1 MNAQQTDRTISATP
15 LLRLHLFGGFAA
27 TRDNGPAPAER
38 WTRPSA
44 QTLVKLLA
52 VVPDHQL
59 HREQAMDICWPD
71 ADQQSATGSLRVA
84 LHAARRALEP
94 ELAPRASSSYLISDG
109 ALLRLDPATVRID
122 ADEAE
127 TAARAALASGDAGDL
142 AAALTMF
149 TGELLP
155 EDRYASWAQ
164 ARRDHLVA
172 LREEV
177 QLALAAAHMAQGSH
191 AEAVAVAE
199 QVLAASPAEE
209 LAHRIVIDACLRQGL
224 RRRAVHHY
232 HVCRAALDAELG
244 VRPGPETE
252 RLHRKA
258 LTAGPAAAPAGPTLP
273 APLRAPAGTPLRG
286 RDEHLA
292 RLLTAGGP
300 PVTLLGGE
308 AGVGKT
314 RLAGEI
320 ARRAAEA
327 GAAVLWGGGH
337 DAEGHT
343 PYGAFA
349 EALDGWLADRDA
361 GERARVGA
369 EYPELAAFL
378 PSLGRVRD
386 GERRSPEEERD
397 RLFRATSGLLGEL
410 AAARPLLVVLDDLH
424 AADAGSYQLLSHL
437 ARRAAT
443 TRTALR
449 FLVTYREEE
458 VPEGDARRLAL
469 AQLTRQRLLGREEL
483 GRLDR
488 EACLAVVRDAA
499 PGPDDRFGRVW
510 ELSLGNPLFALE
522 LARGPVGDEA
532 PDGVRE
538 LVGERLGR
546 LGRDTRRVVEALA
559 VGGGEA
565 ALTELLDV
573 AAHGLRPAVDAASA
587 ADAIEDAI
595 SAALVEERKVVVAGR
610 AEAGLAFRHPL
621 VRLTCYEGLS
631 SVRRRQLHAAFAQ
644 TVLRRRPDAVD
655 TLASHFAR
663 ADDPRAAEYLR
674 RAAERAAA
682 VYANDTADRYYRDL
696 VARLDVDAA
705 RARLAHAQVLR
716 RMGHFAEAAAV
727 LRLALAEFVRRG
739 DHDDTVLA
747 AARLAETLVKAEDP
761 ESGREILDTHPPA
774 EDTGPEPTA
783 SHLLALS
790 VALSV
795 QGHYTE
801 GYAAA
806 RQALAPARRVPGLT
820 GQGLLARCHATQ
832 ATNLALAG
840 RFGEAREAADL
851 AFAPAEAYGDSAL
864 LGSVL
869 SVLRENARR
878 GGRLREAVDTG
889 LRALDRAEESG
900 DPTAAAFER
909 ANLAELRLLLEEVDA
924 ARDLAEAAVA
934 GADPDEAWS
943 LPYALA
949 ALARVR
955 MRAGAPDRA
964 APLLD
969 RAERVAGTHR
979 DRQARF
985 EVGTARAELALLQG
999 RPEQV
1004 AVLLPDDEAPVLA
1017 AWGRLLAGD
1026 RGAARRIAAAEV
1038 ERALGTGER
1047 LAEVEARVVHA
1058 VALPGA
1064 AGRAALADAG
1074 ALARSLPYP
1083 AGLRRIEQA
1092 RGLQRA

>member
-59 HREQAMDICWPD
+59 HREQAMDICWPE

-155 EDRYASWAQ
+155 EDRYANWAQ

-224 RRRAVHHY
+224 RRRAVHQY

-410 AAARPLLVVLDDLH
+410 AAARPLLVVW
-424 AADAGSYQLLSHL
+424 
-437 ARRAAT
+437 T
-443 TRTALR
+443 ICTPPT
-449 FLVTYREEE
+449 
-458 VPEGDARRLAL
+458 
-469 AQLTRQRLLGREEL
+469 
-483 GRLDR
+483 
-488 EACLAVVRDAA
+488 
-499 PGPDDRFGRVW
+499 
-510 ELSLGNPLFALE
+510 
-522 LARGPVGDEA
+522 
-532 PDGVRE
+532 
-538 LVGERLGR
+538 
-546 LGRDTRRVVEALA
+546 
-559 VGGGEA
+559 
-565 ALTELLDV
+565 
-573 AAHGLRPAVDAASA
+573 
-587 ADAIEDAI
+587 
-595 SAALVEERKVVVAGR
+595 
-610 AEAGLAFRHPL
+610 
-621 VRLTCYEGLS
+621 
-631 SVRRRQLHAAFAQ
+631 
-644 TVLRRRPDAVD
+644 
-655 TLASHFAR
+655 
-663 ADDPRAAEYLR
+663 
-674 RAAERAAA
+674 
-682 VYANDTADRYYRDL
+682 
-696 VARLDVDAA
+696 
-705 RARLAHAQVLR
+705 RAR
-716 RMGHFAEAAAV
+716 
-727 LRLALAEFVRRG
+727 
-739 DHDDTVLA
+739 T
-747 AARLAETLVKAEDP
+747 
-761 ESGREILDTHPPA
+761 S
-774 EDTGPEPTA
+774 
-783 SHLLALS
+783 
-790 VALSV
+790 
-795 QGHYTE
+795 
-801 GYAAA
+801 
-806 RQALAPARRVPGLT
+806 
-820 GQGLLARCHATQ
+820 C
-832 ATNLALAG
+832 
-840 RFGEAREAADL
+840 
-851 AFAPAEAYGDSAL
+851 
-864 LGSVL
+864 
-869 SVLRENARR
+869 
-878 GGRLREAVDTG
+878 
-889 LRALDRAEESG
+889 
-900 DPTAAAFER
+900 
-909 ANLAELRLLLEEVDA
+909 
-924 ARDLAEAAVA
+924 
-934 GADPDEAWS
+934 
-943 LPYALA
+943 
-949 ALARVR
+949 
-955 MRAGAPDRA
+955 
-964 APLLD
+964 
-969 RAERVAGTHR
+969 
-979 DRQARF
+979 
-985 EVGTARAELALLQG
+985 
-999 RPEQV
+999 
-1004 AVLLPDDEAPVLA
+1004 
-1017 AWGRLLAGD
+1017 
-1026 RGAARRIAAAEV
+1026 
-1038 ERALGTGER
+1038 
-1047 LAEVEARVVHA
+1047 
-1058 VALPGA
+1058 
-1064 AGRAALADAG
+1064 
-1074 ALARSLPYP
+1074 
-1083 AGLRRIEQA
+1083 
-1092 RGLQRA
+1092 

>member
-59 HREQAMDICWPD
+59 HREQAMDICWPE

-155 EDRYASWAQ
+155 EDRYANWAQ

-224 RRRAVHHY
+224 RRRAVHQY

-424 AADAGSYQLLSHL
+424 AADEGSYQLLSHL

-1064 AGRAALADAG
+1064 AGRAALAEAG